1 MGRSITVLN
10 SLAFHDIV
18 SIDICPPRHHGIGSD
33 HPFSVRDIVITDKD
47 GKEFTF
53 EIFSHLDRV
62 KIMESSCNY
71 NESIVR
77 TPSYYETLIQGE
89 VD

>member
-18 SIDICPPRHHGIGSD
+18 SIDILQPRHHGIGSN

-62 KIMESSCNY
+62 KITEPSCNY
-71 NESIVR
+71 DEMVVMA
-77 TPSYYETLIQGE
+77 PEYAGE

>member
-1 MGRSITVLN
+1 MLN

-18 SIDICPPRHHGIGSD
+18 SITISQPRHHGGGS

-47 GKEFTF
+47 GKEFTV
-53 EIFSHLDRV
+53 EIFSHLDRI
-62 KIMESSCNY
+62 KIMEPSCNY
-71 NESIVR
+71 D
-77 TPSYYETLIQGE
+77 ETLVMAPEYAGE

>member
-18 SIDICPPRHHGIGSD
+18 SIAISQPRHHGAGSL

-62 KIMESSCNY
+62 KIMEPSCNY
-71 NESIVR
+71 DEMLVMA
-77 TPSYYETLIQGE
+77 PEYAGE